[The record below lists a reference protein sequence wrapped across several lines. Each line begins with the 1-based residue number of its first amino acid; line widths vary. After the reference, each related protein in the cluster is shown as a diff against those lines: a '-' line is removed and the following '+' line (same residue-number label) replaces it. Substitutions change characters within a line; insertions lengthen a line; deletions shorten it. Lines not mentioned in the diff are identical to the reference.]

1 MYNSNGQ
8 RVCDTLALSDAKAL
22 EETLVSVSDD
32 KMTRDVKIRHFE
44 TTVAT
49 NELNLSRLE
58 GYDLSDD
65 HYRMDNKVLV
75 DNLSRNSVGYI
86 YDNVTV
92 RNTRSRGILFK
103 TMNITAQNCTFKNLA
118 HTGCLLSVEYVWGE
132 STVGCNAVIRNCIFD
147 NLGYINN
154 YDYYL
159 PLSPISIVGFSK
171 TVSEDTLLYKNI
183 LIEGNRFKNNT
194 HDYQINVNSAENVRI
209 INNVFEAHQRENEE
223 KTRKVINIDT
233 AMNVEISGNRY
244 SRFLKN
250 IRDGIDA
257 KNYKNVHGTDI
268 TLEDDVD

>member
-1 MYNSNGQ
+1 M
-8 RVCDTLALSDAKAL
+8 
-22 EETLVSVSDD
+22 
-32 KMTRDVKIRHFE
+32 
-44 TTVAT
+44 TVAT
-49 NELNLSRLE
+49 EALNLACLD
-58 GYDLSDD
+58 GYDLNDD

-86 YDNVTV
+86 YDNVTIK
-92 RNTRSRGILFK
+92 NTRSRGILFK
-103 TMNITAQNCTFKNLA
+103 TMNVTAQNCTFKNLA

-209 INNVFEAHQRENEE
+209 INNVFEPNQRENEE

-233 AMNVEISGNRY
+233 EMNIEISGNKY
-244 SRFLKN
+244 YHFLKD
-250 IRDGIDA
+250 IKDGIDA
-257 KNYKNVHGTDI
+257 KNYKNVYGTDI
-268 TLEDDVD
+268 TLNDDVD